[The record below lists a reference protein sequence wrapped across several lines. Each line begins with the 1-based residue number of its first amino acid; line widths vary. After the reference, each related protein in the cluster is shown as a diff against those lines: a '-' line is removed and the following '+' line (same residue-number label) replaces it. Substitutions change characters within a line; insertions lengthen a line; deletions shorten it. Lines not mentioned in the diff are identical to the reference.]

1 MPRSHMASGSSPSS
15 GSFRE
20 TTPAAHNRGTRMMRG
35 QGGEFKHILAHLRCL
50 LARGLPRGY
59 YPEPTKIILVVA
71 PRNVARSE
79 EFFWGMG
86 IQVVTGHR
94 YLGGFIGDREAEKR
108 WLTGKLTG
116 WAESMETL
124 AGVSCKHPQ
133 SVYAELQKSFQ
144 QEWAFV
150 Q

>member
-1 MPRSHMASGSSPSS
+1 MASGSSPSL
-15 GSFRE
+15 GSFGDP
-20 TTPAAHNRGTRMMRG
+20 TLASHNRGTRMMRG

-94 YLGGFIGDREAEKR
+94 YLGGFIGDKETKKR
-108 WLTGKLTG
+108 WLSGKITR

-124 AGVSCKHPQ
+124 TGVYRKHLQ
-133 SVYAELQKSFQ
+133 STYTGLKKSLHK
-144 QEWAFV
+144 E
-150 Q
+150 